1 MGDFDKYGEMDV
13 LRIFDNN
20 SLGSYYKFLVKYE
33 KEYTIRLSEAEE
45 KVIEFVS
52 KKLASGK
59 RIHELEMLKR
69 LLKYQHGIM
78 TQLKKSLH
86 ENYNCSMDD
95 DCAENVVN
103 MMTNEFPTS
112 AAKKTYSQCVFLEK
126 EGSDYSMSQSFGE
139 MLQNEDFYNI
149 LEELIDF
156 GISRYKENFSMR
168 YQDTDLVL
176 YQKYTYEDACRLLNW
191 ERNEV
196 PLNIGG
202 YVCVLFS
209 LIWGVFCVLIV
220 KIIHPLIYK
229 VLTMIPLVLGI
240 VVMACLAVGLLADLY
255 VTASGILKMNR
266 RLEAMEKIA
275 AELKELSDKV
285 GENIYENV
293 MEGMEFREEKKARIE
308 ELKEKYEEMA
318 ENRTKVGERLVKA
331 FPKMQVR
338 QHKEIFEELRE
349 RVRRRK

>member
-1 MGDFDKYGEMDV
+1 MTKKERGYLTELYYFALSFFVYGFLGWCTEVAYAAAKQGKFVNRGFLNGPICPVYGIGVGVVVQFLTPVENNLV
-13 LRIFDNN
+13 LLYI
-20 SLGSYYKFLVKYE
+20 SSTILV
-33 KEYTIRLSEAEE
+33 T
-45 KVIEFVS
+45 VIE
-52 KKLASGK
+52 
-59 RIHELEMLKR
+59 
-69 LLKYQHGIM
+69 GI
-78 TQLKKSLH
+78 TGFL
-86 ENYNCSMDD
+86 
-95 DCAENVVN
+95 
-103 MMTNEFPTS
+103 
-112 AAKKTYSQCVFLEK
+112 LEK
-126 EGSDYSMSQSFGE
+126 IFHNKWWDYSEQ
-139 MLQNEDFYNI
+139 
-149 LEELIDF
+149 
-156 GISRYKENFSMR
+156 
-168 YQDTDLVL
+168 
-176 YQKYTYEDACRLLNW
+176 
-191 ERNEV
+191 

-293 MEGMEFREEKKARIE
+293 MEDMEFREEKKARIE
-308 ELKEKYEEMA
+308 ELKAKYEEMA

-331 FPKMQVR
+331 FPKMQVG

-349 RVRRRK
+349 RIKRSK

>member
-1 MGDFDKYGEMDV
+1 MKRCLLRNKKESRIIKFINIMTKKERGYLTELYYFALSYFVYGFLGWCTEVAYAAAKQGKFVNRGFLNGPICPVYGIGVGVVVQFLTPVENNLV
-13 LRIFDNN
+13 LLYI
-20 SLGSYYKFLVKYE
+20 SSTILV
-33 KEYTIRLSEAEE
+33 T
-45 KVIEFVS
+45 VIE
-52 KKLASGK
+52 
-59 RIHELEMLKR
+59 
-69 LLKYQHGIM
+69 GI
-78 TQLKKSLH
+78 TGFL
-86 ENYNCSMDD
+86 
-95 DCAENVVN
+95 
-103 MMTNEFPTS
+103 
-112 AAKKTYSQCVFLEK
+112 LEK
-126 EGSDYSMSQSFGE
+126 IFHNKWWDYSEQ
-139 MLQNEDFYNI
+139 
-149 LEELIDF
+149 
-156 GISRYKENFSMR
+156 
-168 YQDTDLVL
+168 
-176 YQKYTYEDACRLLNW
+176 
-191 ERNEV
+191 

-308 ELKEKYEEMA
+308 ELKAKYEEMA

-331 FPKMQVR
+331 FPKMQVG

-349 RVRRRK
+349 RIKRSK

>member
-1 MGDFDKYGEMDV
+1 MTKKERGYLTELYYFALSFFVYGFLGWCTEVAYAAAKQGKFVNRGFLNGPICPVYGIGVGVVVQFLTPVENNLV
-13 LRIFDNN
+13 LLYI
-20 SLGSYYKFLVKYE
+20 SSTILV
-33 KEYTIRLSEAEE
+33 T
-45 KVIEFVS
+45 VIE
-52 KKLASGK
+52 
-59 RIHELEMLKR
+59 
-69 LLKYQHGIM
+69 GI
-78 TQLKKSLH
+78 TGFL
-86 ENYNCSMDD
+86 
-95 DCAENVVN
+95 
-103 MMTNEFPTS
+103 
-112 AAKKTYSQCVFLEK
+112 LEK
-126 EGSDYSMSQSFGE
+126 IFHNKWWDYSEQ
-139 MLQNEDFYNI
+139 
-149 LEELIDF
+149 
-156 GISRYKENFSMR
+156 
-168 YQDTDLVL
+168 
-176 YQKYTYEDACRLLNW
+176 
-191 ERNEV
+191 

-308 ELKEKYEEMA
+308 ELKAKYEEMA

-331 FPKMQVR
+331 FPKMQVG

-349 RVRRRK
+349 RIKEVNKIIIQKK

>member
-1 MGDFDKYGEMDV
+1 MESRIIKFINIMTKKERGYLTELYYFALSFFVYGFLGWCTEVAYAAAKQGKFVNRGFLNGPICPVYGIGVGVVVQFLTPVENNLV
-13 LRIFDNN
+13 LLYI
-20 SLGSYYKFLVKYE
+20 SSTILV
-33 KEYTIRLSEAEE
+33 T
-45 KVIEFVS
+45 VIE
-52 KKLASGK
+52 
-59 RIHELEMLKR
+59 
-69 LLKYQHGIM
+69 GI
-78 TQLKKSLH
+78 TGFL
-86 ENYNCSMDD
+86 
-95 DCAENVVN
+95 
-103 MMTNEFPTS
+103 
-112 AAKKTYSQCVFLEK
+112 LEK
-126 EGSDYSMSQSFGE
+126 IFHNKWWDYSEQ
-139 MLQNEDFYNI
+139 
-149 LEELIDF
+149 
-156 GISRYKENFSMR
+156 
-168 YQDTDLVL
+168 
-176 YQKYTYEDACRLLNW
+176 
-191 ERNEV
+191 

-308 ELKEKYEEMA
+308 ELKAKYEEMA

-331 FPKMQVR
+331 FPKMQVG

-349 RVRRRK
+349 RIKRSK

>member
-1 MGDFDKYGEMDV
+1 MTKKERGYLTELYYFALSFFVYGFLGWCTEVAYAAAKQGKFVNRGFLNGPICPVYGIGVGVVVQFLTPVENNLV
-13 LRIFDNN
+13 LLYI
-20 SLGSYYKFLVKYE
+20 SSTILV
-33 KEYTIRLSEAEE
+33 T
-45 KVIEFVS
+45 VIE
-52 KKLASGK
+52 
-59 RIHELEMLKR
+59 
-69 LLKYQHGIM
+69 GI
-78 TQLKKSLH
+78 TGFL
-86 ENYNCSMDD
+86 
-95 DCAENVVN
+95 
-103 MMTNEFPTS
+103 
-112 AAKKTYSQCVFLEK
+112 LEK
-126 EGSDYSMSQSFGE
+126 IFHNKWWDYSEQ
-139 MLQNEDFYNI
+139 
-149 LEELIDF
+149 
-156 GISRYKENFSMR
+156 
-168 YQDTDLVL
+168 
-176 YQKYTYEDACRLLNW
+176 
-191 ERNEV
+191 

-220 KIIHPLIYK
+220 KIIHPLISK

-240 VVMACLAVGLLADLY
+240 VVMACLAIGLLADLY

-308 ELKEKYEEMA
+308 ELKAKYEEMA

-331 FPKMQVR
+331 FPKMQVG

-349 RVRRRK
+349 RIKRSK

>member
-1 MGDFDKYGEMDV
+1 MTELYYFALSFFVYGFLGWCTEVAYAAAKQGKFVNRGFLNGPICPVYGIGVGVVVQFLTPVENNLV
-13 LRIFDNN
+13 LLYI
-20 SLGSYYKFLVKYE
+20 SSTILV
-33 KEYTIRLSEAEE
+33 T
-45 KVIEFVS
+45 VIE
-52 KKLASGK
+52 
-59 RIHELEMLKR
+59 
-69 LLKYQHGIM
+69 GI
-78 TQLKKSLH
+78 TGFL
-86 ENYNCSMDD
+86 
-95 DCAENVVN
+95 
-103 MMTNEFPTS
+103 
-112 AAKKTYSQCVFLEK
+112 LEK
-126 EGSDYSMSQSFGE
+126 IFHNKWWDYSEQ
-139 MLQNEDFYNI
+139 
-149 LEELIDF
+149 
-156 GISRYKENFSMR
+156 
-168 YQDTDLVL
+168 
-176 YQKYTYEDACRLLNW
+176 
-191 ERNEV
+191 

-308 ELKEKYEEMA
+308 ELKAKYEEMA

-331 FPKMQVR
+331 FPKMQVG

-349 RVRRRK
+349 RMDREHIRVFVIDASLGLCGFVLAQEVELQCQSPLIK

>member
-1 MGDFDKYGEMDV
+1 MVHGGRICSSKTGQVCKPWIFEWTDLSGIWNRGVVVQFLTPVENNLV
-13 LRIFDNN
+13 LLYI
-20 SLGSYYKFLVKYE
+20 SSTILV
-33 KEYTIRLSEAEE
+33 T
-45 KVIEFVS
+45 VIE
-52 KKLASGK
+52 
-59 RIHELEMLKR
+59 
-69 LLKYQHGIM
+69 GI
-78 TQLKKSLH
+78 TGFL
-86 ENYNCSMDD
+86 
-95 DCAENVVN
+95 
-103 MMTNEFPTS
+103 
-112 AAKKTYSQCVFLEK
+112 LEK
-126 EGSDYSMSQSFGE
+126 IFHNKWWDYSEQ
-139 MLQNEDFYNI
+139 
-149 LEELIDF
+149 
-156 GISRYKENFSMR
+156 
-168 YQDTDLVL
+168 
-176 YQKYTYEDACRLLNW
+176 
-191 ERNEV
+191 

-240 VVMACLAVGLLADLY
+240 VVLAVGLLADLY

-308 ELKEKYEEMA
+308 ELKAKYEEMA

-331 FPKMQVR
+331 FPKMQVG

-349 RVRRRK
+349 RIKRSK

>member
-1 MGDFDKYGEMDV
+1 
-13 LRIFDNN
+13 
-20 SLGSYYKFLVKYE
+20 
-33 KEYTIRLSEAEE
+33 
-45 KVIEFVS
+45 
-52 KKLASGK
+52 
-59 RIHELEMLKR
+59 ML
-69 LLKYQHGIM
+69 
-78 TQLKKSLH
+78 
-86 ENYNCSMDD
+86 
-95 DCAENVVN
+95 
-103 MMTNEFPTS
+103 
-112 AAKKTYSQCVFLEK
+112 
-126 EGSDYSMSQSFGE
+126 
-139 MLQNEDFYNI
+139 
-149 LEELIDF
+149 
-156 GISRYKENFSMR
+156 
-168 YQDTDLVL
+168 
-176 YQKYTYEDACRLLNW
+176 
-191 ERNEV
+191 RNEV
-196 PLNIGG
+196 ESRIMKFINIIMKKERVYLTELYYFALSFFVYGFLGWCTEVAYAAAKQGKFVNRGFLNGPICPVYGIGVGVVVQFLTPVENNLVLLYISSTILVTVIEGITGFLLEKIFHNKWWDYSEQPLNIGG

-331 FPKMQVR
+331 FPKMQVG

-349 RVRRRK
+349 RIKRSK

>member
-1 MGDFDKYGEMDV
+1 
-13 LRIFDNN
+13 
-20 SLGSYYKFLVKYE
+20 
-33 KEYTIRLSEAEE
+33 
-45 KVIEFVS
+45 
-52 KKLASGK
+52 
-59 RIHELEMLKR
+59 ML
-69 LLKYQHGIM
+69 
-78 TQLKKSLH
+78 
-86 ENYNCSMDD
+86 
-95 DCAENVVN
+95 
-103 MMTNEFPTS
+103 
-112 AAKKTYSQCVFLEK
+112 
-126 EGSDYSMSQSFGE
+126 
-139 MLQNEDFYNI
+139 
-149 LEELIDF
+149 
-156 GISRYKENFSMR
+156 
-168 YQDTDLVL
+168 
-176 YQKYTYEDACRLLNW
+176 
-191 ERNEV
+191 RNEV
-196 PLNIGG
+196 ESRIMKFINIIMKKERVYLTELYYFALSFFVYGFLGWCTEVAYAAAKQGKFVNRGFLNGPICPVYGIGVGVVVQFLTPVENNLVLLYISSTILVTVIEGITGFLLERIFHNKWWDYSEQPLNIGG

-308 ELKEKYEEMA
+308 ELKAKYEEMA

-331 FPKMQVR
+331 FPKMQVG

-349 RVRRRK
+349 RIKRSK

>member
-1 MGDFDKYGEMDV
+1 MTKKERVYLTEFYYFALSFFVYGFLGWCTEVAYAAAKQGKFVNRGFLNGPICPVYGIGVGVVVQFLTPVENNLV
-13 LRIFDNN
+13 LLYI
-20 SLGSYYKFLVKYE
+20 SSTILV
-33 KEYTIRLSEAEE
+33 T
-45 KVIEFVS
+45 VIE
-52 KKLASGK
+52 
-59 RIHELEMLKR
+59 
-69 LLKYQHGIM
+69 GI
-78 TQLKKSLH
+78 TGFL
-86 ENYNCSMDD
+86 
-95 DCAENVVN
+95 
-103 MMTNEFPTS
+103 
-112 AAKKTYSQCVFLEK
+112 LEK
-126 EGSDYSMSQSFGE
+126 IFHNKWWDYSEQ
-139 MLQNEDFYNI
+139 
-149 LEELIDF
+149 
-156 GISRYKENFSMR
+156 
-168 YQDTDLVL
+168 
-176 YQKYTYEDACRLLNW
+176 
-191 ERNEV
+191 

-308 ELKEKYEEMA
+308 ELKAKYEEMA

-331 FPKMQVR
+331 FPKMQVG

-349 RVRRRK
+349 RIKRSK

>member
-1 MGDFDKYGEMDV
+1 MKRCLLRNKVESRIIKFINIMTKKERGYLTELYYFALSFFVYGFLGWCTEVAYAAAKQGKFVNRGFLNGPICPVYGIGVGVVVQFLTPVENNLV
-13 LRIFDNN
+13 LLYI
-20 SLGSYYKFLVKYE
+20 SSTILV
-33 KEYTIRLSEAEE
+33 T
-45 KVIEFVS
+45 VIE
-52 KKLASGK
+52 
-59 RIHELEMLKR
+59 
-69 LLKYQHGIM
+69 GI
-78 TQLKKSLH
+78 TGFL
-86 ENYNCSMDD
+86 
-95 DCAENVVN
+95 
-103 MMTNEFPTS
+103 
-112 AAKKTYSQCVFLEK
+112 LEK
-126 EGSDYSMSQSFGE
+126 IFHNKWWDYSEQ
-139 MLQNEDFYNI
+139 
-149 LEELIDF
+149 
-156 GISRYKENFSMR
+156 
-168 YQDTDLVL
+168 
-176 YQKYTYEDACRLLNW
+176 
-191 ERNEV
+191 

-308 ELKEKYEEMA
+308 ELKAKYEEMA

-331 FPKMQVR
+331 FPKMQVG

-349 RVRRRK
+349 RIKRSK

>member
-1 MGDFDKYGEMDV
+1 MLRNKVESRIMKFINIMTKKERGYLTELYYFALSFFVYGFLGWCTEVAYAAAKQGKFVNRGFLNGPICPVYGIGVGVVVQFLTPVENNLV
-13 LRIFDNN
+13 LLYI
-20 SLGSYYKFLVKYE
+20 SSTILV
-33 KEYTIRLSEAEE
+33 T
-45 KVIEFVS
+45 VIE
-52 KKLASGK
+52 
-59 RIHELEMLKR
+59 
-69 LLKYQHGIM
+69 GI
-78 TQLKKSLH
+78 TGFL
-86 ENYNCSMDD
+86 
-95 DCAENVVN
+95 
-103 MMTNEFPTS
+103 
-112 AAKKTYSQCVFLEK
+112 LEK
-126 EGSDYSMSQSFGE
+126 IFHNKWWDYSEQ
-139 MLQNEDFYNI
+139 
-149 LEELIDF
+149 
-156 GISRYKENFSMR
+156 
-168 YQDTDLVL
+168 
-176 YQKYTYEDACRLLNW
+176 
-191 ERNEV
+191 

-308 ELKEKYEEMA
+308 ELKAKYEEMA

-331 FPKMQVR
+331 FPKMQVG

-349 RVRRRK
+349 RIKRSK